1 MGGLV
6 LSVPLFALPQLVVE
20 QAVDYD
26 GVEVGLFAV
35 RGADIVFIIARVAFD
50 DAYGFAAG
58 IVIRVARDYAKRQR
72 QRYYG
77 YKKYFK

>member
-1 MGGLV
+1 MSGLV
-6 LSVPLFALPQLVVE
+6 LSVPLLSLPQLVVD

-35 RGADIVFIIARVAFD
+35 CGADVVFILARIAFD
-50 DAYGFAAG
+50 DAYAFAG
-58 IVIRVARDYAKRQR
+58 IGSGFIARDYAKRQR